1 MPLKELSKEEQSQ
14 LFIQGRG
21 PKTKAVQLTRKDLGS
36 YIFIISNLII
46 VESLLSVKHLL
57 KYPYKFYAIVTKK
70 ANGGIWEEVN
80 NYSGE
85 KILYYMICYRSDGRN
100 IATEILQQLG

>member
-36 YIFIISNLII
+36 YIKGVPKKWSSSSAVAAGYWTIFFGTPCIYMVSQNKIGSRIFDNCKKHFMGQKRQCNGNH
-46 VESLLSVKHLL
+46 LLSD
-57 KYPYKFYAIVTKK
+57 F
-70 ANGGIWEEVN
+70 N
-80 NYSGE
+80 
-85 KILYYMICYRSDGRN
+85 
-100 IATEILQQLG
+100 